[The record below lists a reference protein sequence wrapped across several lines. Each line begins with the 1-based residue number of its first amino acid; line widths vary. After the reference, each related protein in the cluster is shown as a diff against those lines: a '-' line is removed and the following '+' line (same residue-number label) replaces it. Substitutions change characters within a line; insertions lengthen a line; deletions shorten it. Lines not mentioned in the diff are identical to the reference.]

1 MAIIEALIDPHGRL
15 LRHRGK
21 VRILRKLQD
30 RMEVEFPGHDV
41 SRAFVHAT
49 AWRPDGDHTTADAAI
64 AVSPRA
70 GVPDQLLIA
79 VAGHFGLAL
88 RIDTEPAE
96 QDEEDQL
103 DALESAGVRTKDWY
117 AWADLMPP
125 NPSELHVIGQAEVP
139 NDGVEPGLAA
149 RPPGGNPTTLLL
161 DFRLLQRPG
170 SWQPAPVWKPL
181 RLDRVLGST
190 TFRRVV
196 VYSGD
201 DVVADLAV
209 DEVR

>member
-1 MAIIEALIDPHGRL
+1 MPIIEALIDPYGRVV
-15 LRHRGK
+15 RHRGN

-30 RMEVEFPGHDV
+30 RMEVECPGQDV
-41 SRAFVHAT
+41 SRAFVLAT
-49 AWRPDGDHTTADAAI
+49 PWRPDGDHVAADAAI
-64 AVSPRA
+64 AVTPRP
-70 GVPDQLLIA
+70 GVPDQLVIS
-79 VAGHFGLAL
+79 VGGQFGLTL

-96 QDEEDQL
+96 HDGEDRL
-103 DALESAGVRTKDWY
+103 DVLDCAGVRTREWY

-139 NDGVEPGLAA
+139 NDGAEPVLTA

-161 DFRLLQRPG
+161 DFGLVQGPG
-170 SWQPAPVWKPL
+170 SWPVGPVWKPL
-181 RLDRVLGST
+181 RHDRALGSA

-196 VYSGD
+196 VYCGD